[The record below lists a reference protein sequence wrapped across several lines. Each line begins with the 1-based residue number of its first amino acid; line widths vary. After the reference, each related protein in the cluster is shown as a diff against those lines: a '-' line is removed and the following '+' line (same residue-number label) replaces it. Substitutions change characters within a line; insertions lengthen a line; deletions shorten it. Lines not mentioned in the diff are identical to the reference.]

1 MIVGS
6 TLTIVFY
13 KTLAGREPVREWLRG
28 LPRDEKKLIGE
39 DIKAVQFGWP
49 IGMPTVRHLENDLWE
64 IRTDLYRKI
73 SRVIM
78 TVGGGRIILLH
89 GFIKKDRKTPKE
101 DLRLAR
107 QRLSRVRGKHDK

>member
-1 MIVGS
+1 MIAGS
-6 TLTIVFY
+6 LLTVVFY
-13 KTLAGREPVREWLRG
+13 KTLAGKEPVREWLRG
-28 LPRDEKKLIGE
+28 LPKEEKKLIGE

-49 IGMPTVRHLENDLWE
+49 IGMPTVRHLEKDLWE
-64 IRTDLYRKI
+64 VRTELINRI

-89 GFIKKDRKTPKE
+89 GFIKKDQQTPKE

-107 QRLSRVRGKHDK
+107 KRLSTVRGKHD